1 MMFLYKMCVSCLPIY
16 AMWKG
21 PRNSDGFW
29 VRHIFLGPG
38 HHRTLHPSFVGKHHV
53 IVVYIYLDYR
63 SVVSGGVLWEEGN
76 LPQHLIGFHLFFPK
90 KDGYFWHVYRFFSHE
105 NWKPLLFIGFFP
117 KMMGFHSFFPI
128 KIALFGA
135 FPYFPAPPPVDDFK
149 AGTHRTARANL
160 AGGGENAMKKDRK
173 VNYELYSNTFY
184 LFFGD
189 TYNSCCCFWHVRF
202 SNGFWLM
209 GLLVLILNVFVFGEC
224 VGVFVLSDNDSQLTE
239 AHKWAT
245 TSYYSNDLMKSW
257 VDYSTRKMKA
267 ERDHVIA
274 VSQAWVTWWNIM
286 EQLVFVKWLVKDMWN
301 IGFRESSDIKSVRFS
316 QTMLTARKRSYVRYD
331 HLVGGL
337 EPCMEF
343 YIFPI
348 ILGISYSQLT
358 NSIISQRGRLT
369 TNQIIYH

>member
-135 FPYFPAPPPVDDFK
+135 FPYFPAPHLLMISRPVPTEQPEPTSPAEAKMQWKKIGKWIMSYIPILSILFL
-149 AGTHRTARANL
+149 GTRII
-160 AGGGENAMKKDRK
+160 
-173 VNYELYSNTFY
+173 
-184 LFFGD
+184 
-189 TYNSCCCFWHVRF
+189 
-202 SNGFWLM
+202 
-209 GLLVLILNVFVFGEC
+209 LVVVFDMFVFQMG
-224 VGVFVLSDNDSQLTE
+224 FD
-239 AHKWAT
+239 W
-245 TSYYSNDLMKSW
+245 W
-257 VDYSTRKMKA
+257 V
-267 ERDHVIA
+267 
-274 VSQAWVTWWNIM
+274 
-286 EQLVFVKWLVKDMWN
+286 
-301 IGFRESSDIKSVRFS
+301 
-316 QTMLTARKRSYVRYD
+316 
-331 HLVGGL
+331 
-337 EPCMEF
+337 C
-343 YIFPI
+343 
-348 ILGISYSQLT
+348 
-358 NSIISQRGRLT
+358 
-369 TNQIIYH
+369 